1 MTKESLKR
9 IMIYLSKMDKYT
21 TYEEIKRF
29 FDGSE
34 DFEVK
39 MYIQYID
46 GILTKGKPNDHAKYC
61 KQRLIEIANRIVKK
75 C

>member
-1 MTKESLKR
+1 MSEFTK
-9 IMIYLSKMDKYT
+9 T
-21 TYEEIKRF
+21 NTYEEIKRF
-29 FDGSE
+29 FEGSE

-39 MYIQYID
+39 MYIKYID